1 MIPFVNLREAQELL
15 QDIGA
20 FAMRPHLIQN
30 LISVTMSNE
39 VLTIPGV
46 ILQHITI
53 NIQATYLRV

>member
-15 QDIGA
+15 QDVGA
-20 FAMRPHLIQN
+20 FSQRPHLVQN

-39 VLTIPGV
+39 VLHIPGV